1 MKALQFLQPEQR
13 LEVHDVPW
21 PTVSAPHDVIVRVAF
36 AGVCGTDLHALSG
49 HYRIAPEWTTM
60 GHELSGL
67 VAEVGGAVSSVAVG
81 DRVVVNPNRGCG
93 VCRACKLGNNHFCAT
108 ESIRDS
114 LGFWRPGGW
123 AEAVLA
129 PEADVHPLLAGVPL
143 SSAALCEPVA
153 CLLHALDLFEPL
165 PAHGRVVVL
174 GAGIIGLLTAC
185 LLHHRGITDV
195 TISEPGPARRRFVDG
210 LRLGYRAAAP
220 AELAAE
226 FAALSDEQV
235 AADGVD
241 VVIECSAF
249 CPAIEQAAGWLRRG
263 GALCLFGVA
272 PPEGCVSLSPYLL
285 VTRELSVRSA
295 VASPDTFPRATAMVA
310 ALGARY
316 LDPPRL
322 GVEVFKLEQYQEAVD
337 KLKKGEISKAMFAMN
352 DTLE

>member
-49 HYRIAPEWTTM
+49 HFPMAQRWNTM
-60 GHELSGL
+60 GHELSGV
-67 VAEVGGAVSSVAVG
+67 VAEVGEAVTTVVAG
-81 DRVVVNPNRGCG
+81 DRVVVDPNHCCG
-93 VCRACKLGNNHFCAT
+93 VCRACKLGNVHFCAT
-108 ESIRDS
+108 QGPDDG
-114 LGFWRPGGW
+114 LGFYRPGGW

-129 PEADVHPLLAGVPL
+129 HEADVHRLPAGPI
-143 SSAALCEPVA
+143 
-153 CLLHALDLFEPL
+153 

-185 LLHHRGITDV
+185 LLHHRGVTDV

-226 FAALSDEQV
+226 FAALSDDQV
-235 AADGVD
+235 AAEGVD
-241 VVIECSAF
+241 MVIDCSGF

-263 GALCLFGVA
+263 ALA
-272 PPEGCVSLSPYLL
+272 
-285 VTRELSVRSA
+285 
-295 VASPDTFPRATAMVA
+295 A
-310 ALGARY
+310 ALGDRY
-316 LDPPRL
+316 LDLPRL
-322 GVEVFKLEQYQEAVD
+322 GIKLFKLDQYQEAMD
-337 KLKKGEISKAMFAMN
+337 KLKKGEISKAMFAVN
-352 DTLE
+352 DTL

>member
-60 GHELSGL
+60 GHELSGV

-81 DRVVVNPNRGCG
+81 DRVSRQPEPRLL
-93 VCRACKLGNNHFCAT
+93 ASAADCKLGNNHFCAT
-108 ESIRDS
+108 GEHQGQPGLLAAGR
-114 LGFWRPGGW
+114 LGGGGAWRQRRTSTRC
-123 AEAVLA
+123 
-129 PEADVHPLLAGVPL
+129 LAGVPL

-226 FAALSDEQV
+226 FAAL
-235 AADGVD
+235 
-241 VVIECSAF
+241 AF

-272 PPEGCVSLSPYLL
+272 PPEGRVSLSPYLL
-285 VTRELSVRSA
+285 VTRELSSGDGPEMR
-295 VASPDTFPRATAMVA
+295 PA
-310 ALGARY
+310 ALLTALVLVLVTRCSGR
-316 LDPPRL
+316 PQQ
-322 GVEVFKLEQYQEAVD
+322 LEQ
-337 KLKKGEISKAMFAMN
+337 GPSGGN
-352 DTLE
+352 LEFVQIIRVRCPPGFVKVNGRCTRLERRRDDFPPLTVLVK